1 MVSFPYPRASALV
14 LTLFPLLFFPDNLFA
29 QGQPVENGPHLP
41 VALLFVG
48 AGVLGLVL
56 AYGILRNRTRSSAE
70 KQVSEEA
77 TKDLYVKEIATG
89 KRLAEAG
96 APVTGR
102 WASAA

>member
-1 MVSFPYPRASALV
+1 
-14 LTLFPLLFFPDNLFA
+14 
-29 QGQPVENGPHLP
+29 LP

-77 TKDLYVKEIATG
+77 TKDLYVKENRDR
-89 KRLAEAG
+89 K
-96 APVTGR
+96 
-102 WASAA
+102 ASG

>member
-77 TKDLYVKEIATG
+77 TKDLYVKENRDR
-89 KRLAEAG
+89 K
-96 APVTGR
+96 
-102 WASAA
+102 ASG